1 MHASVTGPAPVHGAS
16 DAAKWQKP
24 PLLRVSRSQPA
35 SPQRMREA
43 GKTRIVR
50 AQQDMEC
57 DQHQAAAS
65 PAAAAAHLREERQW
79 LQHPLP
85 SPAVQAV
92 RRQQEQQWGGHCGHT
107 TQVQGMRSLQE
118 DCFTGIN
125 DLTAL
130 AQAASASALRS
141 HASAD
146 PPGPS
151 RQGMAMTNTHS
162 SGAGHTSATTHTSL
176 TDASQPALDC
186 CRGPPLDPTR
196 NLGSRA
202 VVQGSSRA
210 GGQGSGRVLGQGSV
224 QAGGLGAAASQL
236 PPLPSRS
243 NSLSHSTLMGAAMWR
258 AAACSVH
265 KELAELGQ
273 DTAPK
278 PSSPCMTAP
287 LPTRHDCTEPD
298 QQQQQQT
305 EGVTVAAVRVAGG
318 QQQQQQQ
325 QQTCLPGAA
334 PSTPALH
341 TPSQPPLDPYMLT
354 IPQNT
359 PPPTLPPP
367 LAPPAPLSQY
377 SRQQPGP
384 ASEGTTPQGS
394 VRQPPPHAPL
404 TLMTQASHAGRDV
417 FMAPGGWAVA
427 AGGVGGQAAPSH
439 GMTAALQELGP
450 QALAAVEQQARLV
463 ALMREQQDHGWLVIP
478 RQDAAA
484 LAIRRQQEDVSHR
497 PSAALQ
503 VAAPQ
508 LPNPAAEKGL
518 HGLMLVFL
526 CMPMRP
532 QVASMRQA
540 LAKFHS
546 APNNPVCQAVQE
558 SMEAMRSPS
567 TSTTLQVRQSL
578 GNQWMRAILPL
589 MPTCLSLLPCWAVP
603 MTDLQAIH
611 QATEDPF
618 RGWVAPGPRLGGS
631 QLHSPTHQSRA
642 LPLLA

>member
-1 MHASVTGPAPVHGAS
+1 MHATASVTGPAPVHGAS
-16 DAAKWQKP
+16 DAAQWQKP
-24 PLLRVSRSQPA
+24 PLLRVGSTHSHGPATQARMEVWVHEDDAAFHVPA
-35 SPQRMREA
+35 SSPQVA
-43 GKTRIVR
+43 CVR

-79 LQHPLP
+79 MQHPLP

-92 RRQQEQQWGGHCGHT
+92 RRQQEQQWGSHCGHT

-130 AQAASASALRS
+130 AQAASVSALRS

-146 PPGPS
+146 PPAPS

-162 SGAGHTSATTHTSL
+162 TGASHTSATTHTPL

-186 CRGPPLDPTR
+186 CRGPPPDPTR

-202 VVQGSSRA
+202 VVQGCSRA

-224 QAGGLGAAASQL
+224 QAGGLGAAACQL

-243 NSLSHSTLMGAAMWR
+243 DSLSHSTLMGAAMWR

-273 DTAPK
+273 DTAPS

-287 LPTRHDCTEPD
+287 LPTRHNCTEPD
-298 QQQQQQT
+298 QQQQQQQT
-305 EGVTVAAVRVAGG
+305 EGVTEATVRAAGG
-318 QQQQQQQ
+318 QQQQ

-341 TPSQPPLDPYMLT
+341 TPSQPPLGPSMLT
-354 IPQNT
+354 TPQNT

-417 FMAPGGWAVA
+417 FLAPGGVAVA

-503 VAAPQ
+503 VA
-508 LPNPAAEKGL
+508 
-518 HGLMLVFL
+518 
-526 CMPMRP
+526 
-532 QVASMRQA
+532 SMRQA

-546 APNNPVCQAVQE
+546 APNNPVCQAVRE

-567 TSTTLQVRQSL
+567 TSTT
-578 GNQWMRAILPL
+578 
-589 MPTCLSLLPCWAVP
+589 
-603 MTDLQAIH
+603 LQAIH

-631 QLHSPTHQSRA
+631 QLHSPNHHSRA
-642 LPLLA
+642 LPLL

>member
-1 MHASVTGPAPVHGAS
+1 MHATASVTGPAPVHGAS

-24 PLLRVSRSQPA
+24 PLLRVSRCQPA
-35 SPQRMREA
+35 SPQRMREG

-79 LQHPLP
+79 MQHPLP

-92 RRQQEQQWGGHCGHT
+92 RRQQEQQWGSHCGHT

-130 AQAASASALRS
+130 AHAASASALRS

-146 PPGPS
+146 PPAPS

-162 SGAGHTSATTHTSL
+162 TGASHTSATTPTSL
-176 TDASQPALDC
+176 TDASQPALDS
-186 CRGPPLDPTR
+186 CRGPPPDPTR

-202 VVQGSSRA
+202 VVQGCSRA

-243 NSLSHSTLMGAAMWR
+243 DSLSHSTLMGAAMWR

-273 DTAPK
+273 DTAPN

-298 QQQQQQT
+298 QQQQQQQQT
-305 EGVTVAAVRVAGG
+305 EGVTEAAVRAAGG

-334 PSTPALH
+334 ASTPALH
-341 TPSQPPLDPYMLT
+341 TPSQPPLGPSMLT
-354 IPQNT
+354 TPQNT

-394 VRQPPPHAPL
+394 VRQPPPHALL

-417 FMAPGGWAVA
+417 FLAPGGVAVA
-427 AGGVGGQAAPSH
+427 ARGVGGQAAPSH
-439 GMTAALQELGP
+439 GMTAALQELGSE
-450 QALAAVEQQARLV
+450 ALAAVEQQARLV
-463 ALMREQQDHGWLVIP
+463 ALVREQQDHGWLVIP

-484 LAIRRQQEDVSHR
+484 LAIRRQQEDVSHC

-508 LPNPAAEKGL
+508 PPNLNHSSRSHSHSGSDGMVRKGVEAAAKGAVP
-518 HGLMLVFL
+518 GVVFAVEELAWPDARVL

-546 APNNPVCQAVQE
+546 APNNPVCQAVRE

-578 GNQWMRAILPL
+578 GNQ
-589 MPTCLSLLPCWAVP
+589 CVKE
-603 MTDLQAIH
+603 H
-611 QATEDPF
+611 
-618 RGWVAPGPRLGGS
+618 GWYGREE
-631 QLHSPTHQSRA
+631 
-642 LPLLA
+642 